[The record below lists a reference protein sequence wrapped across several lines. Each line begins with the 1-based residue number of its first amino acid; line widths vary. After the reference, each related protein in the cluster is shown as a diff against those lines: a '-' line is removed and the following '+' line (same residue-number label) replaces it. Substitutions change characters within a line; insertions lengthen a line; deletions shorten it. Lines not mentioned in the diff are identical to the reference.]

1 MPVRCRRFIPRPNE
15 PYEASDGEIILVN
28 HLRLLAHFY
37 ILDFLVLACFKLLIL
52 VFFIFDIDT
61 AKMRRAIESNKSQ
74 GTHGKIVGNL

>member
-1 MPVRCRRFIPRPNE
+1 MSLTKPQME
-15 PYEASDGEIILVN
+15 KSYSYN

-37 ILDFLVLACFKLLIL
+37 ILDFLVLACLLIL

-61 AKMRRAIESNKSQ
+61 AKMRRAIKSNKSQ